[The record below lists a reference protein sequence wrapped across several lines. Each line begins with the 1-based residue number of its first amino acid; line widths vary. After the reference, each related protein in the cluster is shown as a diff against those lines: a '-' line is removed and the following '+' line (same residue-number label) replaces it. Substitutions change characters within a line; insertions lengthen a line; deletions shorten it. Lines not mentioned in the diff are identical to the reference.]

1 MSDARSDSIPLVPD
15 GNLDRVVLLDGDQR
29 WTVAD
34 VLASAQELQESL
46 GALPGPVKH
55 LVNLAGRRDQFLVG
69 LVAGIL
75 GAQVS
80 LMPSTRS
87 RGAIRDLLAD
97 HPNTVILHDG
107 DQPLEPTLTA
117 CAPQVAIPPLRQT
130 RSQAE
135 YARQVPQIPR
145 IPRGQLIARVFTSGT
160 TGKPRGH
167 DKHWGRLVANTRVA
181 ADALDVH
188 HRRTDNAHQDRLV
201 GIHLLGTV
209 PSQHMYG
216 FESLILAALCG
227 GATLSVDQPFF
238 PGDIAASLAA
248 LPSPRM
254 LVTTPYHLHHLL
266 ASDCALPPCEHML
279 CATAPLEPRLAARA
293 EQTLGGAL
301 QEIYGSTETGQIAVR
316 QPTQGADWRLMEGVD
331 LEVTASGEVIASGG
345 HVERPVAL
353 ADCIERVD
361 ARRFR
366 LIGRLA
372 NQVNIAGKRSS
383 IEYLNATLRAI
394 DGVEDGLFFRP
405 RSAGAS
411 DGQPE
416 RLAAVVRGPGLTADA
431 IRRALRDRLDP
442 VFLPR
447 PLLLVDQMPV
457 NATGKITRDA
467 LDTLLTDSNDS
478 DHQQRDAS

>member
-1 MSDARSDSIPLVPD
+1 MIDATSDSIPLVPD
-15 GNLDRVVLLDGDQR
+15 GNLDRILLLDGDNH

-34 VLASAQELQESL
+34 VLASAQELQQAL

-55 LVNLAGRRDQFLVG
+55 LINLAGRRDRFLVG
-69 LVAGIL
+69 LVAAIL

-87 RGAIRDLLAD
+87 RGAIEDLLAD
-97 HPNTVILHDG
+97 HPDTVILHDS
-107 DQPLEPTLTA
+107 DESLEPTLAA
-117 CAPQVAIPPLRQT
+117 CGPHVAIPPLST
-130 RSQAE
+130 TKSPAKG
-135 YARQVPQIPR
+135 VPQVPR
-145 IPRGQLIARVFTSGT
+145 IPADQLVARVFTSGT

-167 DKHWGRLVANTRVA
+167 DKHWGRLVANARVA
-181 ADALDVH
+181 ADGLTAH
-188 HRRTDNAHQDRLV
+188 HRITSKAQRGSLD

-238 PGDIAASLAA
+238 PGDIAASLAQ

-266 ASDCALPPCEHML
+266 ASECALPPCEYIL
-279 CATAPLEPRLAARA
+279 CATAPLDPELATQA
-293 EQTLGGAL
+293 EQILGGVL

-316 QPTQGADWRLMEGVD
+316 QPTEGAYWQLMDGVHLD
-331 LEVTASGEVIASGG
+331 ETASGEVIASGG
-345 HVERPVAL
+345 HVERPVCL
-353 ADCIERVD
+353 ADCIKRVD
-361 ARRFR
+361 ERRFQ

-383 IEYLNATLRAI
+383 IEYLNATLLAI
-394 DGVEDGLFFRP
+394 DGVEDGVFFRP
-405 RSAGAS
+405 RSTGT
-411 DGQPE
+411 DDRRPE
-416 RLAAVVRGPGLTADA
+416 RLAAVVRGPGMTADS
-431 IRRALRDRLDP
+431 IRHALRERIDP

-447 PLLLVDQMPV
+447 PLLLVEQMPV
-457 NATGKITRDA
+457 NATGKVTRDA
-467 LDTLLTDSNDS
+467 LDALLSDSNDFN
-478 DHQQRDAS
+478 HQRRDAS

>member
-1 MSDARSDSIPLVPD
+1 MSDAMADCISLVPD
-15 GNLDRVVLLDGDQR
+15 GNLDRVLLLDGENH

-34 VLASAQELQESL
+34 VLASAQELQQAL
-46 GALPGPVKH
+46 GALPTPVRH

-80 LMPSTRS
+80 LMPSTRG
-87 RGAIRDLLAD
+87 RGAIQDLLAD
-97 HPNTVILHDG
+97 HPDTVILHDN
-107 DQPLEPTLTA
+107 DAPLEPTLAA
-117 CAPQVAIPPLRQT
+117 CGPHLAIPPLR
-130 RSQAE
+130 RAKSQGE
-135 YARQVPQIPR
+135 CVSQVPR
-145 IPRGQLIARVFTSGT
+145 IPTRQLIARVFTSGT
-160 TGKPRGH
+160 TGKPKGH
-167 DKHWGRLVANTRVA
+167 DKHWGRLVANARVA
-181 ADALDVH
+181 ADALTAH
-188 HRRTDNAHQDRLV
+188 HRITSKAQRGPLD

-238 PGDIAASLAA
+238 PGDIAASLAE

-266 ASDCALPPCEHML
+266 ASECALPPCEHIL
-279 CATAPLEPRLAARA
+279 CATAPLELTLATHA
-293 EQTLGGAL
+293 EQTLGGVL

-316 QPTQGADWRLMEGVD
+316 QPTQGADWQLMEGVR
-331 LEVTASGEVIASGG
+331 LKETASGGVIASGG
-345 HVERPVAL
+345 HIERPVCL
-353 ADCIERVD
+353 GDCLERVD
-361 ARRFR
+361 ERHFR

-394 DGVEDGLFFRP
+394 DGVKDGFFFHP
-405 RSAGAS
+405 RSTNAEGR
-411 DGQPE
+411 QPE
-416 RLAAVVRGPGLTADA
+416 RLAAVVCGPGLSADSV
-431 IRRALRDRLDP
+431 RRALRERLDP

-447 PLLLVDQMPV
+447 PLLLVEQMPV
-457 NATGKITRDA
+457 NATGKVTRDA
-467 LDTLLTDSNDS
+467 LDALLTDSNDS
-478 DHQQRDAS
+478 DLQQRDAS

>member
-1 MSDARSDSIPLVPD
+1 MSDARADSIPLVPD
-15 GNLDRVVLLDGDQR
+15 GRLDRVVLLDGDHH

-34 VLASAQELQESL
+34 VLASAGELQRAL
-46 GALPGPVKH
+46 GALPGPVTH

-87 RGAIRDLLAD
+87 RGAIQDLLAD
-97 HPNTVILHDG
+97 HPDTVILHDG
-107 DQPLEPTLTA
+107 DQPLEPTLAA
-117 CAPQVAIPPLRQT
+117 CAPQVAIPPLQRT

-135 YARQVPQIPR
+135 YKYQVPL
-145 IPRGQLIARVFTSGT
+145 IPRGQRIARVFTSGT

-181 ADALDVH
+181 AEALDVH
-188 HRRTDNAHQDRLV
+188 RRATGNAHADRLL

-248 LPSPRM
+248 LPAPRM

-279 CATAPLEPRLAARA
+279 CATAPLEPRLASHA
-293 EQTLGGAL
+293 EQTLGGVL
-301 QEIYGSTETGQIAVR
+301 QEIYGSTETGQVAVR
-316 QPTQGADWRLMEGVD
+316 RPTQGADWRLMEGVD
-331 LEVTASGEVIASGG
+331 LEETASGQMIASGG

-394 DGVEDGLFFRP
+394 EGVEDGLFFRP
-405 RSAGAS
+405 RAAGA
-411 DGQPE
+411 DDRQPE
-416 RLAAVVRGPGLTADA
+416 RLAAVVRGPGLTSDA

-467 LDTLLTDSNDS
+467 LDALLTDSNDS